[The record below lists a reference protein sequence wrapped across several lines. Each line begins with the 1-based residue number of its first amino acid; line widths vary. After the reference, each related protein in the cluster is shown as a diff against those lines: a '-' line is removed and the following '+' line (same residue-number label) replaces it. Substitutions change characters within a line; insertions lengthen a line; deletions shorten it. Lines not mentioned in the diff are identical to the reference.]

1 MSVRLPHGLTLQ
13 LGLGLGLLPAVTAR
27 AGMDRL
33 NLTPSQAQR

>member
-13 LGLGLGLLPAVTAR
+13 LGLGLLPAVTAR
-27 AGMDRL
+27 AGMNRL